1 MKKWMFVPIVGAL
14 LLLAG
19 CGGQSAT
26 NRFRV
31 IAAVDVDGQK
41 VEGSTVMEI
50 TYQKVEHSLIG
61 RGGATA
67 LKGEALVLDLKGR
80 GTVYVLPFAHDL
92 SSGSLDQVYEYG
104 VLNSLG
110 IENSIGTLS
119 SQDFARIRQARGR
132 IPFRNGNP
140 TRLPAFVAFRDEK
153 NPKTIY
159 EVGPRNFGQ
168 SFPGVRF
175 VGLDIEFTD
184 APATNVLKQ
193 RLPWL
198 KNPNDA
204 EHFDRDPP
212 GRLRADKDTPIGF
225 KYRHSTS
232 LDWEP
237 IMATRPTKTTY

>member
-1 MKKWMFVPIVGAL
+1 M
-14 LLLAG
+14 
-19 CGGQSAT
+19 
-26 NRFRV
+26 
-31 IAAVDVDGQK
+31 
-41 VEGSTVMEI
+41 
-50 TYQKVEHSLIG
+50 
-61 RGGATA
+61 
-67 LKGEALVLDLKGR
+67 
-80 GTVYVLPFAHDL
+80 YVLPFAHDL

-198 KNPNDA
+198 KNPNRRRTFRQRPA
-204 EHFDRDPP
+204 
-212 GRLRADKDTPIGF
+212 G
-225 KYRHSTS
+225 STTS
-232 LDWEP
+232 RQRYPHWVQNIDIPLLWTWEP
-237 IMATRPTKTTY
+237 TMATRPTKNDVLTALLAFDSYSRGANAPLDVIAGGRKAATAVLANFRQLSGERDVKTDIRSWRG

>member
-1 MKKWMFVPIVGAL
+1 MKKWMFVPIVGLL
-14 LLLAG
+14 LLLAA

-31 IAAVDVDGQK
+31 IATVEVDGQK

-67 LKGEALVLDLKGR
+67 LKGEALILDLKGR
-80 GTVYVLPFAHDL
+80 GTVYVLPFQVDP
-92 SSGSLDQVYEYG
+92 SGSLDQVYEYG

-110 IENSIGTLS
+110 TENSIGTLS
-119 SQDFARIRQARGR
+119 SQDFDRIRQARGR

-159 EVGPRNFGQ
+159 EVDPKNLGK
-168 SFPGVRF
+168 SFPGIRF

-184 APATNVLKQ
+184 ARVTNVLKQ

-198 KNPNDA
+198 ENPKY
-204 EHFDRDPP
+204 EERFERDPP
-212 GRLRADKDTPIGF
+212 GQGRPFKDSPIGF
-225 KYRHSTS
+225 K
-232 LDWEP
+232 
-237 IMATRPTKTTY
+237 ITTDHFFGH

>member
-1 MKKWMFVPIVGAL
+1 VKKWMFVPIVGLL

-31 IAAVDVDGQK
+31 IATVEVDGQK

-61 RGGATA
+61 RGGDTT
-67 LKGEALVLDLKGR
+67 LKGEALILDLKGR
-80 GTVYVLPFAHDL
+80 GTVYVLPFQVDP
-92 SSGSLDQVYEYG
+92 SGSLDQVYEYG

-110 IENSIGTLS
+110 TENSIGTLS
-119 SQDFARIRQARGR
+119 SQDFDRIRQARGR

-159 EVGPRNFGQ
+159 EVDPKNLGQ

-184 APATNVLKQ
+184 APVTNVLKQ
-193 RLPWL
+193 RLLWL
-198 KNPNDA
+198 ENPNY
-204 EHFDRDPP
+204 EVRFERDPP
-212 GRLRADKDTPIGF
+212 GRLRAYVDSPIGF
-225 KYRHSTS
+225 KITTDHFFGLGS
-232 LDWEP
+232 L
-237 IMATRPTKTTY
+237 

>member
-1 MKKWMFVPIVGAL
+1 MKKWVFVPIVGLL

-31 IAAVDVDGQK
+31 IATVEVDGRK

-67 LKGEALVLDLKGR
+67 LKGEALILDLKGR
-80 GTVYVLPFAHDL
+80 GTVYVLPNAHDL
-92 SSGSLDQVYEYG
+92 SDGSLGQVYESG

-110 IENSIGTLS
+110 TENSIGTLS
-119 SQDFARIRQARGR
+119 SQDFDRIRQAQGR

-140 TRLPAFVAFRDEK
+140 TRLPAFVAFLDEK

-159 EVGPRNFGQ
+159 EVDPKNLGQ
-168 SFPGVRF
+168 SFPGIRF

-184 APATNVLKQ
+184 ARVTNVLKQ

-198 KNPNDA
+198 ENPNL
-204 EHFDRDPP
+204 EQRFERDPS
-212 GRLRADKDTPIGF
+212 GQLRAYVDSPIGF
-225 KYRHSTS
+225 K
-232 LDWEP
+232 
-237 IMATRPTKTTY
+237 ITTDHFFGH

>member
-1 MKKWMFVPIVGAL
+1 MKKWMFVPIVGLL
-14 LLLAG
+14 LLLAI
-19 CGGQSAT
+19 CSGGQSAT
-26 NRFRV
+26 KRFRV
-31 IAAVDVDGQK
+31 IATVDVDGQK

-67 LKGEALVLDLKGR
+67 LKGEALILDLKGW
-80 GTVYVLPFAHDL
+80 GTVYVLPFQVDP
-92 SSGSLDQVYEYG
+92 SGSLGQVYEYG

-110 IENSIGTLS
+110 TENSIGTLS
-119 SQDFARIRQARGR
+119 SQDFDRIRQARGR

-140 TRLPAFVAFRDEK
+140 TRLPAFVTFRDEK

-159 EVGPRNFGQ
+159 EVDPKNLGQ

-184 APATNVLKQ
+184 ARVTNVLKQ

-198 KNPNDA
+198 ENPNH
-204 EHFDRDPP
+204 EQRFERDPP
-212 GRLRADKDTPIGF
+212 GQLRAYVDSPIGF
-225 KYRHSTS
+225 KITTDHFFGLES
-232 LDWEP
+232 L
-237 IMATRPTKTTY
+237 

>member
-1 MKKWMFVPIVGAL
+1 MKKWVFFPIVGLL
-14 LLLAG
+14 LLLAV
-19 CGGQSAT
+19 CSGGQSAT

-31 IAAVDVDGQK
+31 IATVEVDGQK

-67 LKGEALVLDLKGR
+67 LKGEALILDLKGR
-80 GTVYVLPFAHDL
+80 GTVYVLPFAHDPD
-92 SSGSLDQVYEYG
+92 GSLGQIYEYG
-104 VLNSLG
+104 ISNSLG
-110 IENSIGTLS
+110 TENSIGTLS

-132 IPFRNGNP
+132 IPFKNG
-140 TRLPAFVAFRDEK
+140 TQLPAFVAFRDEK

-159 EVGPRNFGQ
+159 EVGPRNFEQ

-184 APATNVLKQ
+184 ARVTNILKQ

-198 KNPNDA
+198 ENPNH
-204 EHFDRDPP
+204 EQRFERDPP
-212 GRLRADKDTPIGF
+212 GHLRAVKDGPFGF
-225 KYRHSTS
+225 KITTDHFFGLGS
-232 LDWEP
+232 L
-237 IMATRPTKTTY
+237 

>member
-1 MKKWMFVPIVGAL
+1 MKKWMFVPAVGL
-14 LLLAG
+14 LLMLAA
-19 CGGQSAT
+19 CSGGWSVT

-31 IAAVDVDGQK
+31 IATVDVDGQK

-50 TYQKVEHSLIG
+50 KYW
-61 RGGATA
+61 RGGTT
-67 LKGEALVLDLKGR
+67 LKGEALIFDLKGR
-80 GTVYVLPFAHDL
+80 GTVYVLPYAHDL
-92 SSGSLDQVYEYG
+92 SGELGQVYEYG

-110 IENSIGTLS
+110 IENSIGSLS
-119 SQDFARIRQARGR
+119 SQDFDRVRQARGR
-132 IPFRNGNP
+132 IPFQNGNP

-184 APATNVLKQ
+184 APVTKVLKQ

-198 KNPNDA
+198 KNRNDD
-204 EHFDRDPP
+204 ELFDRDPP
-212 GRLRADKDTPIGF
+212 GRLRAARDTPIGF
-225 KYRHSTS
+225 KISTFHFFGLGS
-232 LDWEP
+232 L
-237 IMATRPTKTTY
+237 

>member
-1 MKKWMFVPIVGAL
+1 MKKWMFVPIVGLL
-14 LLLAG
+14 LLLAV
-19 CGGQSAT
+19 CSGGQNAT
-26 NRFRV
+26 NRFRA
-31 IAAVDVDGQK
+31 IAAVEVDGQK

-67 LKGEALVLDLKGR
+67 LKGEALILDLKGR
-80 GTVYVLPFAHDL
+80 GTVYVLPYAHDL

-110 IENSIGTLS
+110 TENSIGTLS
-119 SQDFARIRQARGR
+119 SEDFARIRQARGR

-153 NPKTIY
+153 NPTTIY
-159 EVGPRNFGQ
+159 EVDPNDFGQ
-168 SFPGVRF
+168 SFSGVRF

-184 APATNVLKQ
+184 DRVTNVLKQ

-198 KNPNDA
+198 ENPNH
-204 EHFDRDPP
+204 EQRFEKDPP
-212 GRLRADKDTPIGF
+212 GQIRAAKDRPIGF
-225 KYRHSTS
+225 
-232 LDWEP
+232 
-237 IMATRPTKTTY
+237 IITTDHFFGLEAL

>member
-1 MKKWMFVPIVGAL
+1 MKKWMFVPIIGLL

-31 IAAVDVDGQK
+31 VATVEVDGQK

-61 RGGATA
+61 RGGDTT
-67 LKGEALVLDLKGR
+67 LKGEALILDLKGR
-80 GTVYVLPFAHDL
+80 GTVYVLPYENS
-92 SSGSLDQVYEYG
+92 SSGALDGVYGYG
-104 VLNSLG
+104 VKSSLG
-110 IENSIGTLS
+110 IEHGVGTLS
-119 SQDFARIRQARGR
+119 SQDFDRIRQARGR

-159 EVGPRNFGQ
+159 EVDPKNFGQ

-184 APATNVLKQ
+184 ARVTNVLKQ

-198 KNPNDA
+198 ENPNH
-204 EHFDRDPP
+204 EQRFERDPP
-212 GRLRADKDTPIGF
+212 GRLRAYVDSPIGF
-225 KYRHSTS
+225 KITTDHFFGLGS
-232 LDWEP
+232 L
-237 IMATRPTKTTY
+237 